1 MKLLTTSAQKYCS
14 VGGRYAAVLGSILL
28 AMGITGCANVMPPQA
43 MSHSPQFEP
52 VYPVQNTRETMATGA
67 IYVGRQSDSWFGKG
81 RNFQVGD
88 VITVLL
94 NESTQAARN
103 QNGSVSRDSSNDLV
117 PSGLKKYG
125 ASLGGFMNGFN
136 LTGGSVSNNG
146 KGVAEQQ
153 ATLNGS
159 VAVSVVEVMPNGNL
173 VLRGEKQVALTEGSE
188 VIQVAGI
195 IRPDDVA
202 PNNTVQSRRLAN
214 AQIAYRGTG
223 DLANATRAGWGTSA
237 LLKLW
242 PF

>member
-1 MKLLTTSAQKYCS
+1 MKLLGATAQKYFYVC
-14 VGGRYAAVLGSILL
+14 GRAAAVLGSVMI
-28 AMGITGCANVMPPQA
+28 AIGMTGCANVLPPQA
-43 MSHSPQFEP
+43 MTHSPQFEP
-52 VYPVQNTRETMATGA
+52 VYPVPNTRETIATGA

-94 NESTQAARN
+94 NESTQAART
-103 QNGSVSRDSSNDLV
+103 QNGSITRDSSNTLV
-117 PSGLKKYG
+117 PTGLQNYG
-125 ASLGGFMNGFN
+125 AGLGGFMKGIN
-136 LTGGSVSNNG
+136 LTGGSVSN
-146 KGVAEQQ
+146 KGTGAADQQ
-153 ATLNGS
+153 ASLNGS
-159 VAVSVVEVMPNGNL
+159 VAVAVVEVMPNGNL
-173 VLRGEKQVALTEGSE
+173 VLRGEKQLALTEGSE